1 MYVLAPPFLAPGI
14 KNRTYALFKNTLESR
29 ITTYLEHPSIMTT
42 STLAFIGGGNMAA
55 SLISGLVND
64 GYDPQHILVSD
75 PDAEKVASLA
85 AHFRIKPSSNNN
97 QAVADADI
105 VILAVKPQVM
115 EDVARTLSSTIQQ
128 TKPLIISIAA
138 GIREADLQNWLG
150 GEIALIRTM
159 PNTPAMIQTGAIVLH
174 ASSQVST
181 KQRDLAESIMRAVGL
196 TRWVEH
202 EELMD
207 AVTALSGS
215 GPAYFFLVM
224 EAMEAAGI
232 ELGIPADTAR
242 LLTLQTALGAAKMAM
257 ESSDGPAILRQ
268 RVTSPGGTTESA
280 LQTLNEGNLLPLFKQ
295 ALTNARDRSVELSR
309 ILGKT

>member
-1 MYVLAPPFLAPGI
+1 
-14 KNRTYALFKNTLESR
+14 
-29 ITTYLEHPSIMTT
+29 MTT
-42 STLAFIGGGNMAA
+42 NTLAFIGGGNMAA

-64 GYDPQHILVSD
+64 GYDSQHILVSD
-75 PDAEKVASLA
+75 PDAEKLASLA
-85 AHFRIKPSSNNN
+85 AHFRIKSSADNN
-97 QAVADADI
+97 QAVANADI
-105 VILAVKPQVM
+105 VILAVKPQAM
-115 EDVARTLSSTIQQ
+115 EKVARALADTLQQ
-128 TKPLIISIAA
+128 TKPLVISIAA
-138 GIREADLQNWLG
+138 GICEADLQNWLG
-150 GEIALIRTM
+150 GEISLVRTM

-174 ASSQVST
+174 ASSEVSK
-181 KQRDLAESIMRAVGL
+181 KQQDLAESIMRSVGL
-196 TRWVEH
+196 TRWVNS

-257 ESSDGPAILRQ
+257 ESADGPAILRQ

-280 LQTLNEGNLLPLFKQ
+280 LKTLNEGDLLPLFKQ
-295 ALTNARDRSVELSR
+295 ALTDARDRSVELSK
-309 ILGKT
+309 ILGEDS